1 MKKWI
6 KILILLIIIQIS
18 YMLYITP
25 NVSIAVF
32 TPVDAGEQDGGNPP
46 TVSGTIKK
54 VTPIDS
60 LDYTELQK
68 TAGYILGFLQIASA
82 LTSVVMIAFTGF
94 KLVMETNPTVLEETK
109 KTMIPIVLGMVMTFG
124 AVSIA
129 KFIIGAVE

>member
-1 MKKWI
+1 MKRTMRV
-6 KILILLIIIQIS
+6 IIIIIFFVVYSLCAKQNTVNAAHKESEDPPGTI
-18 YMLYITP
+18 
-25 NVSIAVF
+25 
-32 TPVDAGEQDGGNPP
+32 P

-60 LDYTELQK
+60 LDYTDLQK

-94 KLVMETNPTVLEETK
+94 KLVVETNPTVLEETK
-109 KTMIPIVLGMVMTFG
+109 KTMVPIVLGMVMTFG